1 MTETTINQ
9 SEREKVAKK
18 TKWIIFL
25 IGLAGNLA
33 WAVENQFYNVY
44 MYNKISPTP
53 IYISIMVA
61 ASAITAGVTA
71 IIMGAVSDIKG
82 KRRPFM
88 LFGFI
93 LWGVTTAIYPLAGA
107 FRPVVLA
114 VAIAIIFDC
123 IMTYFGSTAFDAVF
137 NGYFTDITTE
147 FNRGKALGVLQTTM
161 LLSTLVIYG
170 ISGFIIEGFESTIG
184 FGYEIFFI
192 IMGGFAFLGVI
203 GAYISEEPADLKP
216 SGKSLKHHVKKL
228 FRKDMIKD
236 NKDCFL
242 ILIGMLI
249 WATAFYIFFPFVL
262 VYLQHYLGLAL
273 STSSIIVFIGFI
285 ICVILAYPL
294 GIYLDKIGRKK
305 ITIICVVGDALSLFL
320 FIISANFLILIIAAV
335 LMQFFMT
342 GWNMGA
348 NAWMRDLFPASQTA
362 EFSGYYTVFAATLP
376 MVIGSPI
383 GGLLAS
389 ISGQT
394 VLIDGI
400 PGYVPT
406 PLIFIVA
413 AIIMIPAIIPLL
425 FAKETKGHLV
435 SKSAT
440 IKKPI

>member
-1 MTETTINQ
+1 MKKSIDPNS
-9 SEREKVAKK
+9 SEEYVPRK

-61 ASAITAGVTA
+61 ASAIVAGITA
-71 IIMGAVSDIKG
+71 IIMGAISDIKG

-93 LWGVTTAIYPLAGA
+93 LWGITTAIYPLAGV
-107 FRPVVLA
+107 FRPILL
-114 VAIAIIFDC
+114 AIAIAILFDC
-123 IMTYFGSTAFDAVF
+123 VMTYFGSTAFDAVF
-137 NGYFTDITTE
+137 NGYFTDITNE
-147 FNRGKALGVLQTTM
+147 QNRGKALGVLQTTM

-170 ISGFIIEGFESTIG
+170 ISGFIIEGFEATIG
-184 FGYEIFFI
+184 FGYEIFFV
-192 IMGGFAFLGVI
+192 IMGGFAIFGVI
-203 GAYISEEPADLKP
+203 GAYISKEPVGLEP
-216 SGKSLKHHVKKL
+216 SGLSLKQHVKKL

-242 ILIGMLI
+242 ILTGMLI

-262 VYLQHYLGLAL
+262 VYLQHYLGFDL
-273 STSSIIVFIGFI
+273 STSSIIVFFGFI
-285 ICVILAYPL
+285 ICIILTYPL
-294 GIYLDKIGRKK
+294 GIYIDNIGRKK
-305 ITIICVVGDALSLFL
+305 ITIACVVGDGLSLFL
-320 FIISANFLILIIAAV
+320 FIISANFFLLIIAAV

-342 GWNMGA
+342 GWNMAA
-348 NAWMRDLFPASQTA
+348 NAWMRDLFPASQTG
-362 EFSGYYTVFAATLP
+362 EFSGYYTLFAATIP
-376 MVIGSPI
+376 MVIGTPI
-383 GGLLAS
+383 GGILSS

-394 VLIDGI
+394 ILIEGI

-413 AIIMIPAIIPLL
+413 AFIMIPAIIPLF
-425 FAKETKGHLV
+425 FAKETKGKLV
-435 SKSAT
+435 SKAST
-440 IKKPI
+440 LKKPV